1 MHGIETHGFSMAR
14 VPLTDVAIRKLM
26 PPPSGTTELWDGK
39 VAGFG
44 IRASAG
50 GARSFVLLYRIAG
63 RSRRLTLGRYPTLS
77 LLDARRKAQKALAE
91 LADGVDPARQR
102 NEASNSFLFE
112 SVAADFIQKYAR
124 PKNKD
129 WAETER
135 LLSREFSSQWA
146 RRDIRELERGDVT
159 EIIDSM
165 VKRGSPGAAVHA
177 LAAVRRLFGWTV
189 ERGLLPRSPVD
200 GLRPPAKIKA
210 RDRVLTDRELVAV
223 WNAAQALGYPF
234 GTIAELLIRSGQR
247 RGEVTGLRW
256 PDLHLDDFRW
266 SLPAE
271 ANKSGRPHEVPLT
284 ADTVRVLDSLPR
296 LHDVLVFPAH
306 RLQADT
312 PVSGHSKAKRRLDD
326 VSGVTDWTLH
336 DIRRTVA
343 TGMAQVKVPP
353 HVIERVL
360 NHASGTFAGVAGVYN
375 RFGYLEEM
383 REALDAWEHHLYS
396 LL

>member
-1 MHGIETHGFSMAR
+1 MAR
-14 VPLTDVAIRKLM
+14 VPLTDVAIRKLS
-26 PPPSGTTELWDGK
+26 PPTVGTTELWDGK
-39 VAGFG
+39 LGGFG
-44 IRASAG
+44 IRVSAG

-102 NEASNSFLFE
+102 NAASNSFMFE
-112 SVAADFIQKYAR
+112 SVVADFIQKYAR

-129 WAETER
+129 WVETER
-135 LLSREFSSQWA
+135 LLSREFCSHWA
-146 RRDIRELERGDVT
+146 RRDIRELERPDVA
-159 EIIDSM
+159 EIIDGM

-177 LAAVRRLFGWTV
+177 LAAIRRLFGWTV

-223 WNAAQALGYPF
+223 WNAAQTLGYPF
-234 GTIAELLIRSGQR
+234 GTVAELLIRTSQR
-247 RGEVTGLRW
+247 RGEVTALRW
-256 PDLHLDDFRW
+256 VDLHLDDQRW

-271 ANKSGRPHEVPLT
+271 GNKSGRPHEVPLT
-284 ADTVRVLDSLPR
+284 ADTVRLLNSLPR
-296 LHDVLVFPAH
+296 LHDVLVFPA
-306 RLQADT
+306 RRNETDR
-312 PVSGHSKAKRRLDD
+312 PVSGHSKAKRRLDEL
-326 VSGVTDWTLH
+326 SGVTNWTLH

-343 TGMAQVKVPP
+343 TGMAQIKVPP

-375 RFGYLEEM
+375 RFGYLDEM
-383 REALDAWEHHLYS
+383 RGALEAWERRLYS